1 MSWSACFFI
10 ASDCL
15 FKIRGLSW
23 HGLVK
28 LLGRAA
34 QPSIAT
40 VNFKTV
46 FKGYWRTKLADKKI
60 LAKQEEL
67 DKALKKHIE
76 GQNALGQEIQ
86 RIAQGLNLPNL
97 TPLQQQRRQ
106 ETFAKKRREYD
117 DNGKAIQIFRNGKVK
132 KIQEDDRKERD
143 AIVGD
148 IKVVVGGKAK
158 QGGYTLVLD
167 KGSLTVLFTDNSA
180 DLTDAV
186 LTQLN
191 LNAPAKVKPPAPKK
205 K

>member
-1 MSWSACFFI
+1 MKTVLPILA
-10 ASDCL
+10 
-15 FKIRGLSW
+15 
-23 HGLVK
+23 
-28 LLGRAA
+28 LLLAIHPGRAA

-46 FKGYWRTKLADKKI
+46 FKGYWRTKLADKKV
-60 LAKQEEL
+60 LDKQKEL
-67 DKALKKHIE
+67 DKELKKHIE

-191 LNAPAKVKPPAPKK
+191 LNDPAKVAPPAPKK

>member
-1 MSWSACFFI
+1 MKTVLPILA
-10 ASDCL
+10 
-15 FKIRGLSW
+15 
-23 HGLVK
+23 
-28 LLGRAA
+28 LLLAIHPGRAA

-60 LAKQEEL
+60 LAKQKEL
-67 DKALKKHIE
+67 DKELKKHIE

-191 LNAPAKVKPPAPKK
+191 LNDPAKVAPPVPKK